1 MGAGFYRFS
10 HAVWASGLGL
20 LASWMTNADVAQSA
34 GIDSAQPN
42 RLGHQPFS
50 GLVRAGLNEEA
61 LGDPFGSLDDSSA
74 SLPSHHPSLSAPSHN
89 LLLAQANSRSL
100 YEQGRYNEALSALQG
115 EIAALEPRSIQRAA
129 ALGNLALL
137 QDQLGESQSAIA
149 SVAQG
154 LVLAAELDDRSH
166 VTADLLSLRGQL
178 ELSQGQAEQALDSW
192 EAAEK
197 RYGQLQRSADI
208 TRSRI
213 AQAQALQRLG
223 FYRRALQ
230 RLEEVSDR
238 LQSQPD
244 GAEKVMQLH
253 ALGDSLQLVG
263 DGQQAEPLLLQALTL
278 AQTLD
283 LTSEESGIA
292 LSLGNGAAAQNDIG
306 KALRYYKQSITT
318 ATSGNQQL
326 QGQINQFSL
335 LVSRKDSAAATMIPL
350 IQQNLAKGRIRDR
363 NAQLKFGNSLAQLP
377 GQQGLAQQVLQQSL
391 REAQAA
397 NDLHSQSYAL
407 GYLGRLYQTQG
418 RGADA
423 LMLTRQAL
431 ELARSSNA
439 PEIAYRW
446 NWQLGQLLTQEG
458 ELGEAIAAYDGAIA
472 DLEILRGDL
481 AAVNRD
487 VQFSFRES
495 VEPVYRESVA
505 LLLEADPNGQKNLD
519 KARQRIEALQ
529 LAELDNFFREACL
542 DAQSIAIDQV
552 VDQDNPTAA
561 VLYPIILDDR
571 MEVIAKIPQQP
582 LQRYS
587 INQSQA
593 EIEAVALELQEAL
606 LEPDETLEVQQL
618 SQTLHQWLVEP
629 LESQLEGKEMPVDTL
644 VFVLDG
650 PLRSLPMAALY
661 DGEQYLVEKYAV
673 ALSLGLQLL
682 DPRPLAPQELGVLA
696 AGLADVPAEYR
707 QFPPLPEVP
716 EELALINGTLSQ
728 GKGQIKQL
736 LNQDF
741 TQPQL
746 AASVKNNPFNV
757 LHLATHG
764 QFSSRAED
772 TFVLAADGPI
782 NVNQFDDLLRQR
794 ETSQDNPIELLVLSA
809 CQTAVGD
816 DRATLGLAG
825 VAVRAGARSTLA
837 SLWNI
842 GDRSTSILIG
852 EFYRELA
859 QGNVTKAEALR
870 RAQVSLLRDY
880 PNYARP
886 TYWAPYVL
894 VGNWL

>member
-1 MGAGFYRFS
+1 MSREAKRWQWAILAG
-10 HAVWASGLGL
+10 GLGL
-20 LASWMTNADVAQSA
+20 LTSFGSSAAIARSTGPDWAEQGRQDNPQLTSWGGTES
-34 GIDSAQPN
+34 SAQLAIWRDRSFLNLPPQPN
-42 RLGHQPFS
+42 
-50 GLVRAGLNEEA
+50 
-61 LGDPFGSLDDSSA
+61 
-74 SLPSHHPSLSAPSHN
+74 
-89 LLLAQANSRSL
+89 LLAQASSQSL
-100 YEQGRYNEALSALQG
+100 YEQGHYSDALSVLQG
-115 EIAALEPRSIQRAA
+115 EIASLAPRSMERAA

-137 QDQLGESQSAIA
+137 QNQVGDAQAAIA
-149 SVAQG
+149 SVTQA
-154 LVLAAELDDRSH
+154 LSLATELGDGSQ
-166 VTADLLSLRGQL
+166 VSADLLSLRGQL
-178 ELSQGQAEQALDSW
+178 ELGQGQAEQALVSW
-192 EAAEK
+192 EAAED
-197 RYGQLQRSADI
+197 RYSQLQRSEEI
-208 TRSRI
+208 TFSRI

-230 RLEEVSDR
+230 RLEAVSDR

-244 GAEKVMQLH
+244 GAEKVRQLQ
-253 ALGDSLQLVG
+253 ALGNSLQLVG
-263 DGQQAEPLLLQALTL
+263 DGQQAEPLLLEALAL
-278 AQTLD
+278 AQKLE
-283 LTSEESGIA
+283 LNREESSIA
-292 LSLGNGAAAQNDIG
+292 LSLGNGAAATQD
-306 KALRYYKQSITT
+306 KTASALQYYEQSIAT
-318 ATSGNQQL
+318 AVDSSQEL
-326 QGQINQFSL
+326 QGQVNQFSL
-335 LVSRKDSAAATMIPL
+335 LVSKNVNAATDLIPL
-350 IQQNLAKGRIRDR
+350 IQKNLEKDDANNRT
-363 NAQLKFGNSLAQLP
+363 AQLKFGSSLAQLP
-377 GQQGLAQQVLQQSL
+377 GQQRLAQQVLQQSL
-391 REAQAA
+391 REAEAA
-397 NDLHSQSYAL
+397 QDLRSQSYAL
-407 GYLGRLYQTQG
+407 GYLGNLYQQQG
-418 RGADA
+418 RETDA
-423 LMLTRQAL
+423 LMLTDQAL
-431 ELARSSNA
+431 DLAQSSQA

-446 NWQLGQLLTQEG
+446 NWQLGQLLAQKG
-458 ELGEAIAAYDGAIA
+458 EMETAIAAYDDAIA

-481 AAVNRD
+481 TAVNRD
-487 VQFSFRES
+487 VQFSFRER
-495 VEPVYRESVA
+495 VEPVYRESVS
-505 LLLEADPNGQKNLD
+505 LLLETNPKDQPTLD

-542 DAQSIAIDQV
+542 DAQSITIDQV

-561 VLYPIILDDR
+561 VIYPIILDDR
-571 MEVIAKIPQQP
+571 MEVIAKIPQRP

-587 INQSQA
+587 IEQPQA
-593 EIEAVALELQEAL
+593 EIKALALELQEAL
-606 LEPDETLEVQQL
+606 LEPDETSEVQAL

-629 LESQLEGKEMPVDTL
+629 LEPQLAKQAVPVDTL

-661 DGEQYLVEKYAV
+661 DGEKYLVEKYAV

-696 AGLADVPAEYR
+696 AGLADVPAEFR
-707 QFPPLPEVP
+707 RFPPLPEVP
-716 EELALINGTLSQ
+716 GELALIDSTLGQ
-728 GKGQIKQL
+728 GKGQVKQL
-736 LNQDF
+736 LDQDF
-741 TQPQL
+741 TQSQL
-746 AASVKNNPFNV
+746 ATSVNNNPFNV

-794 ETSQDNPIELLVLSA
+794 ETSQENPIELLVLSA

-870 RAQVSLLRDY
+870 RAQVTLLRDY

>member
-1 MGAGFYRFS
+1 MERRTGLFNS
-10 HAVWASGLGL
+10 VAVASGILLICLGGRQSL
-20 LASWMTNADVAQSA
+20 AMETGVSVGQTDRFNSERWSKLALASHVTTGAETKAKVAHPA
-34 GIDSAQPN
+34 H
-42 RLGHQPFS
+42 HQLF
-50 GLVRAGLNEEA
+50 
-61 LGDPFGSLDDSSA
+61 
-74 SLPSHHPSLSAPSHN
+74 
-89 LLLAQANSRSL
+89 AQAPSRSL
-100 YEQGRYNEALSALQG
+100 YEQGRYSEALSSLQR
-115 EIAALEPRSIQRAA
+115 EMAHLQPRSIQRAA

-137 QDQLGESQSAIA
+137 QNQLGEAQAAIA
-149 SVAQG
+149 SATQA
-154 LVLAAELDDRSH
+154 LSLAAELGDRSR
-166 VTADLLSLRGQL
+166 VTADLLSLQGQL
-178 ELSQGQAEQALDSW
+178 ELSQGQAEQALTSW
-192 EAAEK
+192 ESAEE
-197 RYGQLQRSADI
+197 RYGQLQLKEEMN
-208 TRSRI
+208 RSRMG
-213 AQAQALQRLG
+213 QAQALQRLG

-230 RLEEVSDR
+230 RLEAVGDR

-244 GAEKVMQLH
+244 GAEKVRQLQ

-263 DGQQAEPLLLQALTL
+263 DGQQAEPLLLEALAL
-278 AQTLD
+278 AQQLN
-283 LTSEESGIA
+283 LAPEESSIA
-292 LSLGNGAAAQNDIG
+292 LSLGNGAAAQKQTD
-306 KALRYYKQSITT
+306 KALAYYEQSIAT
-318 ATSGNQQL
+318 AANRRQQL
-326 QGQINQFSL
+326 QGQVNQFSL
-335 LVSRKDSAAATMIPL
+335 RVSQSDQTAAALIPL
-350 IQQNLAKGRIRDR
+350 IQQNLAEEGESNLTAK
-363 NAQLKFGNSLAQLP
+363 LKFGDNLTQLP
-377 GQQGLAQQVLQQSL
+377 GQQRLAQQVLEQSL
-391 REAQAA
+391 REAEAA
-397 NDLHSQSYAL
+397 QDLRSQSYAL
-407 GYLGRLYQTQG
+407 GYLGGLYQAQG
-418 RGADA
+418 READA
-423 LMLTRQAL
+423 LILTRQAL
-431 ELARSSNA
+431 ELAQSNNA

-446 NWQLGQLLTQEG
+446 SWQLGQLQAQKG
-458 ELGEAIAAYDGAIA
+458 NVVDAIAAYDDAIS

-481 AAVNRD
+481 TAVNRD

-505 LLLEADPNGQKNLD
+505 LLLEAAPDNQKNLD

-542 DAQSIAIDQV
+542 DAQSVAIDQV

-561 VLYPIILDDR
+561 VIYPIILDDR
-571 MEVIAKIPQQP
+571 MEVIAKIPQKP
-582 LQRYS
+582 LQRYR
-587 INQSQA
+587 INQPRA

-606 LEPDETLEVQQL
+606 LEPDETLEVQEL
-618 SQTLHQWLVEP
+618 SQTLHQWLVDP
-629 LESQLEGKEMPVDTL
+629 LVSQLDGQTVPVDTL

-696 AGLADVPAEYR
+696 AGLADVPAEFR

-716 EELALINGTLSQ
+716 EELALIDSTLAQ
-728 GKGQIKQL
+728 GKGQVKQL
-736 LNQDF
+736 LDQDF
-741 TQPQL
+741 TQLQL
-746 AASVKNNPFNV
+746 AASINNNPFNV

-794 ETSQDNPIELLVLSA
+794 ETRQDNPIELLVLSA

-870 RAQVSLLRDY
+870 RAQVTLLRDY

>member
-1 MGAGFYRFS
+1 MARKAGLWRFNS
-10 HAVWASGLGL
+10 VAVAGGIGLLVGLGGSNT
-20 LASWMTNADVAQSA
+20 LAMGTDIATGQLGQLSPERWNDLAFQS
-34 GIDSAQPN
+34 
-42 RLGHQPFS
+42 
-50 GLVRAGLNEEA
+50 
-61 LGDPFGSLDDSSA
+61 DPITGTEVNSSA
-74 SLPSHHPSLSAPSHN
+74 DGHTPHN
-89 LLLAQANSRSL
+89 FLAQAISRSL
-100 YEQGRYNEALSALQG
+100 YEQGRYSEALSALQG
-115 EIAALEPRSIQRAA
+115 EIADLEPRSIQRAA

-137 QDQLGESQSAIA
+137 QNQLGESQAAIA
-149 SVAQG
+149 TVTQALQ
-154 LVLAAELDDRSH
+154 LTRELSDRTH

-178 ELSQGQAEQALDSW
+178 ELSQGKAEQALSSW
-192 EAAEK
+192 ESAEK
-197 RYGQLQRSADI
+197 RYEQLQRSADMN
-208 TRSRI
+208 RSRI

-230 RLEEVSDR
+230 RLEAVSDR

-244 GAEKVMQLH
+244 GPEKVMQLQ

-263 DGQQAEPLLLQALTL
+263 DGQQAKPLLLEGLAL
-278 AQTLD
+278 AQKLD
-283 LTSEESGIA
+283 LASEESSIA
-292 LSLGNGAAAQNDIG
+292 LSLGNGAAAQNDLG
-306 KALRYYKQSITT
+306 EALRYYEQAIAT
-318 ATSGNQQL
+318 ATNSNQQL

-335 LVSRKDSAAATMIPL
+335 RVSKNDKAAADMIPL
-350 IQQNLAKGRIRDR
+350 IQQNLAKTGVSDSYGSLQSNR

-377 GQQGLAQQVLQQSL
+377 GQQDLAQQVLQQAH

-397 NDLHSQSYAL
+397 KDLRSQSYAL
-407 GYLGRLYQTQG
+407 GYLGSLYQQQG
-418 RGADA
+418 QITDA

-431 ELARSSNA
+431 ELAQSSNA

-446 NWQLGQLLTQEG
+446 NWQLGQLLKQEWQFG
-458 ELGEAIAAYDGAIA
+458 DAIIAYDRAIA

-481 AAVNRD
+481 TAVNRD

-505 LLLEADPNGQKNLD
+505 LLLEADPDDRKNLD

-542 DAQSIAIDQV
+542 DAQSVAIDQV

-561 VLYPIILDDR
+561 VIYPIILDDR
-571 MEVIAKIPQQP
+571 MEVIAKIPRQP

-587 INQSQA
+587 INQSQS
-593 EIEAVALELQEAL
+593 EIEALALELQEAL
-606 LEPDETLEVQQL
+606 LEPDETLEVQEL

-629 LESQLEGKEMPVDTL
+629 LESQLEGQELPVDTL

-661 DGEQYLVEKYAV
+661 DGEQYLVEKYAI

-696 AGLADVPAEYR
+696 AGLAEVPVEYR

-716 EELALINGTLSQ
+716 GELALINATIAQ
-728 GKGQIKQL
+728 GKGQTKQL

-741 TQPQL
+741 TQSQL
-746 AASVKNNPFNV
+746 AASVRNNPFNV

-816 DRATLGLAG
+816 NRATLGLAG

-870 RAQVSLLRDY
+870 RAQVTLLRDY